1 LLVDGV
7 GGEMPRF
14 QVHAIAHDNDAIER
28 QTGLGTVPGDELI
41 DGVLVDT
48 PLGGRAEAVKHCSLA
63 MIQIRQTKQ
72 PATVIRLDSIL
83 AHGDGLP
90 MPQHWDYRRAPAQC
104 NSWTLMAALTRQA
117 I

>member
-1 LLVDGV
+1 
-7 GGEMPRF
+7 
-14 QVHAIAHDNDAIER
+14 
-28 QTGLGTVPGDELI
+28 
-41 DGVLVDT
+41 
-48 PLGGRAEAVKHCSLA
+48 

-72 PATVIRLDSIL
+72 PATVIRLDSLL